1 MVGVG
6 VGIDRTDKITD
17 RAVLDNIA
25 DAVDVSNITCRVD
38 VDNIADAVDICN
50 INDRVGGHLLQS
62 RHFMKHKQNHD
73 WSRHKY

>member
-6 VGIDRTDKITD
+6 VGIDRADKITD

-38 VDNIADAVDICN
+38 VDNIADAVDESN
-50 INDRVGGHLLQS
+50 ITGRVDVDNITDGI
-62 RHFMKHKQNHD
+62 RKHREIVFN
-73 WSRHKY
+73 WSY